1 MATSPCDQVQIKY
14 KGDGVLKLFTFPFT
28 YLSKNDVRVSFWDD
42 QTKDYADIADT
53 KWSFANATT
62 VEFVDA
68 PPVPSAT
75 DVFNVRIYRVT
86 DISRME
92 SQFYPGSA
100 IRAEDLNEDFEQ
112 LRFAIEEGRCQI
124 PNGVY
129 NYIRNNYGEVIREP
143 DQLAGDWIDGKSN
156 DDKHLATAKAISR
169 RLDPIVSDT
178 KPADLPVT
186 EKRQPGKSWID
197 NDDFNYKY
205 WEPAANAWVNL
216 ANTGPIGPQGP
227 IGPKGTFAT
236 VIQELAPTTR
246 NDGTPIQ
253 PGDLW
258 FATAKAQLYCWYDD
272 GTSKQWVS
280 ISKTGP
286 KGDKGDTGATGP
298 TGPTGATGAKG
309 STGATGAAS
318 TVPGP
323 TGATGPTGPQGAA
336 GTTGAKGD
344 KGDAGVSA
352 GFGTPTAT
360 ALAAGK
366 APTVTATGPDTAKV
380 FAFGLPAAEPTRVTS
395 ADTPP
400 AAPKAG
406 DLWFNTKLAQLY
418 CYYDDGSSKQWVS
431 ISKTGPGAAVAT
443 ATTAGIVKPGTN
455 MTVSGD
461 GTLNFTVPGALTY
474 QGTMDATAAPP
485 AIKVVDGLYINIK
498 AGNINAGFTG
508 PTGTTSVG
516 DWFLWNGTQWD
527 HVGAGAATGVSQV
540 DVTAPITKTGTST
553 QPNIGISAATTSAAG
568 SMSAADKTKLDALV
582 PGTTSPLMDGT
593 AAVGTAT
600 TWSRSD
606 HVHPTDTTRLGEPPD
621 GVAAGVKQY
630 VREVTTTGTGAL
642 THTKSWKQLPN
653 FGVTISTT
661 PPAGPVGG
669 QLWFNSNKG
678 ILYTYYQDGTSNQW
692 VSVMGSKAR

>member
-1 MATSPCDQVQIKY
+1 M
-14 KGDGVLKLFTFPFT
+14 
-28 YLSKNDVRVSFWDD
+28 
-42 QTKDYADIADT
+42 
-53 KWSFANATT
+53 
-62 VEFVDA
+62 
-68 PPVPSAT
+68 
-75 DVFNVRIYRVT
+75 
-86 DISRME
+86 
-92 SQFYPGSA
+92 
-100 IRAEDLNEDFEQ
+100 
-112 LRFAIEEGRCQI
+112 
-124 PNGVY
+124 
-129 NYIRNNYGEVIREP
+129 
-143 DQLAGDWIDGKSN
+143 
-156 DDKHLATAKAISR
+156 
-169 RLDPIVSDT
+169 
-178 KPADLPVT
+178 
-186 EKRQPGKSWID
+186 
-197 NDDFNYKY
+197 
-205 WEPAANAWVNL
+205 
-216 ANTGPIGPQGP
+216 
-227 IGPKGTFAT
+227 
-236 VIQELAPTTR
+236 
-246 NDGTPIQ
+246 
-253 PGDLW
+253 
-258 FATAKAQLYCWYDD
+258 
-272 GTSKQWVS
+272 
-280 ISKTGP
+280 
-286 KGDKGDTGATGP
+286 
-298 TGPTGATGAKG
+298 
-309 STGATGAAS
+309 
-318 TVPGP
+318 PGP

-431 ISKTGPGAAVAT
+431 ISKAGPGAAVAT

-508 PTGTTSVG
+508 LTGTTSVG